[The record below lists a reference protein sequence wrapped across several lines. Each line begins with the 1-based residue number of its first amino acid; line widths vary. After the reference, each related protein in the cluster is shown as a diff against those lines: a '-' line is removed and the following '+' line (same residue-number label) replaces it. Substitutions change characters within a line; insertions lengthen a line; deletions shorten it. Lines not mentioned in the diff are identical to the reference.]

1 MEERARVI
9 IFSKLIQLLR
19 WLSLKNSI
27 GEDVEK
33 LEPLYTVGDT
43 VNWRSCYEKQCEVY
57 SKIKFATTV
66 SSSSSTS
73 EYILKRTAI
82 RI

>member
-1 MEERARVI
+1 MEERTRII

-19 WLSLKNSI
+19 WMSLKNSI
-27 GEDVEK
+27 GEDVK
-33 LEPLYTVGDT
+33 NLEPLYTVGDT
-43 VNWRSCYEKQCEVY
+43 VNWHSCYEKQYGVY

-73 EYILKRTAI
+73 EYILKRTDI